1 VDHPS
6 DSHRTAADAPA
17 VSVVLTTFNRSALL
31 TRAIESVLA
40 QTLDDFELIVVDDCS
55 TDDTSEVISRIDD
68 PRVSFMRHETNLGLA
83 SARNSGIH
91 RARGRFV
98 CFLDD
103 DDELLPDKLSAQTR
117 AFDDEA
123 DPDRVL
129 IYTQAVVDDG
139 ISSNVKPRRP
149 LRAREP
155 LSEYLMCGEGALP
168 IHSVMVTRKLIQDTM
183 FAPGERRFEDYSW
196 LLGLEARGVK
206 FVLLERPLIVWHAE
220 LRRTRLS
227 RSISFEEAGR
237 WLDSRGPAVT
247 PRARKAFL
255 AREVA
260 PFVEKR
266 GSRAR
271 IARAIAVAV
280 FTGSMPLSEGFKSV
294 LKATLPPSML
304 YQLRR
309 LLPRSR
315 FG

>member
-1 VDHPS
+1 LDHPS
-6 DSHRTAADAPA
+6 DSRRSEADAPA

-31 TRAIESVLA
+31 GRAIESVLA

-55 TDDTSEVISRIDD
+55 TDDTPIVVSRIDD
-68 PRVSFMRHETNLGLA
+68 SRVSFIRHETNLGLA
-83 SARNSGIH
+83 SARNSGIG
-91 RARGRFV
+91 RARGKFV

-103 DDELLPDKLSAQTR
+103 DDELLPEKLSAQTR
-117 AFDDEA
+117 AFDEER

-129 IYTQAVVDDG
+129 IWTQAVVDDG
-139 ISSNVKPRRP
+139 ISSNVVPRRP
-149 LRAREP
+149 LREREP

-168 IHSVMVTRKLIQDTM
+168 IHSLMVTRKLVQETM
-183 FAPGERRFEDYSW
+183 FASGERRFEDYSW

-237 WLDSRGPAVT
+237 WLDSQGPAVT
-247 PRARKAFL
+247 PPARRAFL

-266 GSRAR
+266 GNRAR
-271 IARAIAVAV
+271 IARAILAAVL
-280 FTGSMPLSEGFKSV
+280 TRSMPLSEGCKGV

-309 LLPRSR
+309 ILPRSR